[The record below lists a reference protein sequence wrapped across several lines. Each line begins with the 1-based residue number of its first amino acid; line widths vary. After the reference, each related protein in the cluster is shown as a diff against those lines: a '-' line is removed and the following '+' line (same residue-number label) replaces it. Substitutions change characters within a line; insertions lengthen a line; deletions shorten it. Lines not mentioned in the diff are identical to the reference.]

1 LHEQLGVEHDKIAE
15 TIATIGK
22 LTEPKKEVVKE
33 EEDSDEE
40 L

>member
-1 LHEQLGVEHDKIAE
+1 LHEQLGVEHDKIAA

-22 LTEPKKEVVKE
+22 LTEPTKEVVK